1 MDILYSVLPPS
12 TNEAATNTVSDIIN
26 NPRGGLLSI
35 GFLLA
40 LYFSTSGVSSLIEA
54 FNSSYHIKESRSFLY
69 QKYISL
75 ILTLI
80 LSAML
85 FLTITIIIFGQ
96 TYLNMFI
103 EKYNIIGNYRY
114 LFPLIKWIFMSLFL
128 FLGISIVFNIA
139 PNLKQRWRFISP
151 GTMFSTVFIII
162 GSIIFS
168 YYINNFS
175 QYNQIYGSISTLMI
189 ILLWMYFNSI
199 ILITGL
205 ELNASIV
212 NAAKNKEELI

>member
-1 MDILYSVLPPS
+1 MEGSITTRASSIAFNFFLAFFPAIIFLFTLIPYIPINNFQTTLMDILYSVLTPS

-26 NPRGGLLSI
+26 NPTGGLLSI

-103 EKYNIIGNYRY
+103 EKHNIIGDYKAITIINT
-114 LFPLIKWIFMSLFL
+114 
-128 FLGISIVFNIA
+128 
-139 PNLKQRWRFISP
+139 Q
-151 GTMFSTVFIII
+151 TSTI
-162 GSIIFS
+162 
-168 YYINNFS
+168 
-175 QYNQIYGSISTLMI
+175 
-189 ILLWMYFNSI
+189 
-199 ILITGL
+199 
-205 ELNASIV
+205 
-212 NAAKNKEELI
+212 

>member
-1 MDILYSVLPPS
+1 
-12 TNEAATNTVSDIIN
+12 
-26 NPRGGLLSI
+26 
-35 GFLLA
+35 
-40 LYFSTSGVSSLIEA
+40 
-54 FNSSYHIKESRSFLY
+54 
-69 QKYISL
+69 
-75 ILTLI
+75 
-80 LSAML
+80 
-85 FLTITIIIFGQ
+85 
-96 TYLNMFI
+96 
-103 EKYNIIGNYRY
+103 
-114 LFPLIKWIFMSLFL
+114 MSLFL
-128 FLGISIVFNIA
+128 FLGVSIVFNIA